1 MIALNPI
8 ERQAM
13 RELFIKILLLFFVW
27 IPTCVLVAQPLERH
41 SLNFK
46 QIPLRWD
53 EALPLGNGM
62 VGQLIWKKG
71 DSLRFAVDRADLWDE
86 RPMEG
91 LERPEFNFNWIRQQV
106 LKNDYRIVQQYFDE
120 PYNKLP
126 APSKIP
132 GAALMFAINTP
143 EVSSAVDIAAAMAHV
158 TYENGTHIEA
168 FVHAERPIGWF
179 RISQAPE
186 GLAPKIAPPPY
197 QGGTE
202 EEQVNA
208 HSGDDLKRL
217 GYPSGTIESTENSVR
232 YTQEG
237 WGGFVYEVYVAW
249 QRKDNLLTG
258 VWSISTN
265 KQPLSA
271 REEALLALQRGWD
284 ADFKTHKKWWD
295 TFWHASSIRIPN
307 EVLEKQ
313 WYLEQYKFGCVA
325 RTGAPAISLQAI
337 WTADNGR
344 IPPWKGDFHHD
355 LNTQLSYW
363 PSYGANRLVA
373 AEAFLDFLESGRPKF
388 REFTGGFFDA
398 PGLAVP
404 GVTALDGSYLGGWVQ
419 YSCSPTTAAWLAQ
432 HYYLQWRYSM
442 DRELLVQKVYP
453 WFRDVNAF
461 FEAILSKDANG
472 KLQLPLSSSPEINN
486 NEIDAWFLE
495 MTNYDLALIR
505 YAFLYGAEVARELGF
520 NELAQHWIDFLPQL
534 PEFAL
539 SENAELK
546 FAPNLAYGE
555 SHRHF
560 SHLMAIHPMGLIQW
574 EQGEEAQRVI
584 NQSIKLLETV
594 GPDYWVGY
602 SWSWLG
608 NLKARAKDG
617 KGAAEA
623 LTIFAQAFCSPNTF
637 HLNGDQTKSGYS
649 KFHYRP
655 FTLEGNFAFAA
666 GVQEMLLQSY
676 AGAVEI
682 FPAVPD
688 DWKDISFN
696 DLRAEGAF
704 LVSAVRKNGKLAE
717 LRVQSERGGKLRLV
731 NPFSDNRFK
740 VSGNRKFDADSRFIE
755 LETQAGET
763 VVLTPM

>member
-1 MIALNPI
+1 
-8 ERQAM
+8 M
-13 RELFIKILLLFFVW
+13 RKLFIKILLSFLVW
-27 IPTCVLVAQPLERH
+27 SPICMLVAQPLEKH
-41 SLNFK
+41 NLKFK
-46 QIPLRWD
+46 DIPLRWD

-71 DSLRFAVDRADLWDE
+71 DSLRFALDRADLWDE

-120 PYNKLP
+120 PYNELP

-132 GAALMFAINTP
+132 GAALMFAINMP
-143 EVSSAVDIAAAMAHV
+143 EVSSGVDIASATANVM
-158 TYENGTHIEA
+158 YENGTHIEA

-179 RISQAPE
+179 KISQAPE
-186 GLAPKIAPPPY
+186 GLVPEITPPPY

-217 GYPSGTIESTENSVR
+217 GYPPGTVESTENSAH

-237 WGGFVYEVYVAW
+237 WGGFVYEVYVTW
-249 QRKDNLLTG
+249 RREGDVLMGT
-258 VWSISTN
+258 WSISTN

-271 REEALLALQRGWD
+271 KEETLLALQRGWD
-284 ADFKTHKKWWD
+284 LDFATHKKWWD
-295 TFWHASSIRIPN
+295 AFWSASSIKIPN

-325 RTGAPAISLQAI
+325 RAGAPAISLQAI

-373 AEAFLDFLESGRPKF
+373 AEAFLDFLESGRPAF
-388 REFTGGFFDA
+388 REFTERFFDA

-453 WFRDVNAF
+453 WFRDVNTF
-461 FEAILSKDANG
+461 LEAILSKDANG

-486 NEIDAWFLE
+486 NQIDAWFLE

-505 YAFLYGAEVARELGF
+505 YAFQYGAEVARELGF
-520 NELAQHWIDFLPQL
+520 NELARHWLDLLPQL

-539 SENAELK
+539 SEDDELK
-546 FAPNLAYGE
+546 FAPNLAYKE

-560 SHLMAIHPMGLIQW
+560 SHLMAIQPMGLIQW
-574 EQGEEAQRVI
+574 EQGEEAQRII
-584 NQSIKLLETV
+584 NQSIKLLESI

-617 KGAAEA
+617 EGAADA

-637 HLNGDQTKSGYS
+637 HLNGDQTRSGYS
-649 KFHYRP
+649 KFQYRP

-676 AGAVEI
+676 AGTVEI

-688 DWKDISFN
+688 DWKDIAFN

-704 LVSAVRKNGKLAE
+704 LISAMRKNGELAE
-717 LRVQSERGGKLRLV
+717 LRIQSEKGGKLRLV
-731 NPFSDNRFK
+731 NPFKNKGVVAKSNRNFEADNRF
-740 VSGNRKFDADSRFIE
+740 IE
-755 LETQAGET
+755 METREGET
-763 VVLTPM
+763 IVLTPKQ